1 MKYIGSKAK
10 YAAEIV
16 PLLQDIIE
24 RYDVEQYVEPFVG
37 GFNIID
43 KIECEYRLG
52 NDIDPLVCNL
62 VEACRERPRSTRR
75 GIARQYSSLRPITHA
90 FTAGVTEQLQK
101 QRTVRSAITSRR
113 QRRILSGS
121 CPLSAIS

>member
-43 KIECEYRLG
+43 KIECDYRLG
-52 NDIDPLVCNL
+52 TILTRSYATLSRFAASVRNS
-62 VEACRERPRSTRR
+62 STR
-75 GIARQYSSLRPITHA
+75 
-90 FTAGVTEQLQK
+90 
-101 QRTVRSAITSRR
+101 
-113 QRRILSGS
+113 
-121 CPLSAIS
+121 